1 MTDDPVTDGSSFDE
15 SQRSKSSRVVLETE
29 MKKKDLGAMSKRFR
43 AFKRG
48 TVRLCRSKGCKNV
61 VHQTLTIIASS
72 RY

>member
-29 MKKKDLGAMSKRFR
+29 MKKKDLGDMSKRCI
-43 AFKRG
+43 AFQNG
-48 TVRLCRSKGCKNV
+48 TVSLCGSKGCKNV
-61 VHQTLTIIASS
+61 VHQTLTIIVSS